1 MKRLVDGWMILYVRK
16 LSVGT
21 CSTLWSFEQV
31 ATWTRSL
38 DDELVLQIEPSQHVY
53 TPFGA
58 CLNMEDPV
66 TIDFNPKSWSSMTW
80 MTWGYPHIT

>member
-1 MKRLVDGWMILYVRK
+1 MKRLVDGWMILDVRK

-21 CSTLWSFEQV
+21 CSTHWSFEQG
-31 ATWTRSL
+31 ATWTSSL

-53 TPFGA
+53 TPFGV

-66 TIDFNPKSWSSMTW
+66 TIGFQS
-80 MTWGYPHIT
+80 